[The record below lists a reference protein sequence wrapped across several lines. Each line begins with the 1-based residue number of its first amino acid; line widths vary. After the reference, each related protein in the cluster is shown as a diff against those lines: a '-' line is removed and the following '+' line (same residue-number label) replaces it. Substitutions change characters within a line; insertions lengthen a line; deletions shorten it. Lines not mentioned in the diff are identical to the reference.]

1 MKNSLHFNFSKRNKK
16 VSFHFQFW
24 LSLFISVNFLSV
36 WNMAFF
42 KVMDF
47 FLSCLF
53 SDKSLCYCVPVSRS
67 TKKTFLAF
75 LSQNPKKTLFCS
87 FRDLLY
93 FISSDFYFYWR
104 VSLMTAI
111 LTQKKTFKRISFCEK
126 KLRNFEERLR
136 VFPKGSKN
144 IFLCCPSFLSK
155 PAE

>member
-75 LSQNPKKTLFCS
+75 LSQNPKKPFLFFSRFTLF
-87 FRDLLY
+87 Y
-93 FISSDFYFYWR
+93 FIG
-104 VSLMTAI
+104 LLLL
-111 LTQKKTFKRISFCEK
+111 LTRLSNDGYSNTKK
-126 KLRNFEERLR
+126 NFQT
-136 VFPKGSKN
+136 N
-144 IFLCCPSFLSK
+144 IFLWKKVTKLWRASSRLS
-155 PAE
+155 ERQ